1 MIDNLETMNERKSQN
16 YLGTI
21 PERRT
26 FVSNP
31 IESIRKNQN
40 PFPKCW
46 KERKREGWRSIVDLK
61 ARTRAKGLS
70 HPSNGCRGGKRSKER
85 SRVPLRIMNESRNK
99 VQDEL

>member
-1 MIDNLETMNERKSQN
+1 MNVNLKTILEQFQNVERSFPIPSNQSIKIKIRFQN
-16 YLGTI
+16 VG
-21 PERRT
+21 
-26 FVSNP
+26 
-31 IESIRKNQN
+31 
-40 PFPKCW
+40 
-46 KERKREGWRSIVDLK
+46 KREGWRSIIDLK

>member
-46 KERKREGWRSIVDLK
+46 KERDGDRLSISKLELEQKVSHTLRTVAEA
-61 ARTRAKGLS
+61 ARDRR
-70 HPSNGCRGGKRSKER
+70 ND
-85 SRVPLRIMNESRNK
+85 RVYRY
-99 VQDEL
+99 EL

>member
-1 MIDNLETMNERKSQN
+1 MNVNLKTILEQFQNVERSFPIPSNQSVKIKIRFQN
-16 YLGTI
+16 IG
-21 PERRT
+21 
-26 FVSNP
+26 
-31 IESIRKNQN
+31 
-40 PFPKCW
+40 
-46 KERKREGWRSIVDLK
+46 KRERERDGDLK